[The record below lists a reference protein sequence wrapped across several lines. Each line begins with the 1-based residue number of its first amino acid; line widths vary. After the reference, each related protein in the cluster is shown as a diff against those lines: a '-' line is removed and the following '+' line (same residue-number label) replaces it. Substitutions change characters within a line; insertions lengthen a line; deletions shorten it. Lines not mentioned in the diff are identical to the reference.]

1 MNKEFMVLSDG
12 NLAVTNESGNI
23 SKRTSDNNSQEI
35 LLAEN
40 KIEII
45 DNKLEKLKKNL
56 HDQEGVVFL
65 SKWML
70 ISQPILLLLIS
81 TGMFI
86 YGGVTS
92 PSDFLTYALY
102 NGVKGLVY
110 GTICCGTAA
119 TYFGIVKPIY
129 KKKVRKTNSEIIISQ
144 KLKEDYEKE
153 LTDIKEKQLT
163 IEPPTIS
170 INEPISLVEKTNA
183 METQIN
189 EEISK
194 NYTETLSQQPK
205 KLVLKRN
212 NKPSK

>member
-12 NLAVTNESGNI
+12 NLAVTDESGHI
-23 SKRTSDNNSQEI
+23 SKRTYDDNSQEI
-35 LLAEN
+35 LLTEN

-45 DNKLEKLKKNL
+45 DNKLEKQKKNL

-92 PSDFLTYALY
+92 PSDFLTYAIF

-110 GTICCGTAA
+110 GSICCGTVAI
-119 TYFGIVKPIY
+119 YYSIVKPIY
-129 KKKVRKTNSEIIISQ
+129 KKKFVKQIVKLQYQ
-144 KLKEDYEKE
+144 K
-153 LTDIKEKQLT
+153 
-163 IEPPTIS
+163 
-170 INEPISLVEKTNA
+170 N
-183 METQIN
+183 
-189 EEISK
+189 
-194 NYTETLSQQPK
+194 
-205 KLVLKRN
+205 
-212 NKPSK
+212 